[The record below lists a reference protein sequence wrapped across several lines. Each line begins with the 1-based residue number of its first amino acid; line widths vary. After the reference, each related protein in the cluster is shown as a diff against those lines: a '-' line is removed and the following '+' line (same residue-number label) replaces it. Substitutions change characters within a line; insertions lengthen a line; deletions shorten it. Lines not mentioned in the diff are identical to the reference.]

1 MSPADSLSCPPRL
14 MSSSVK
20 LGSTHITGPP
30 RFLGSSLSARRP
42 QPPRQ
47 AQWLLLVSFTT
58 SSRFHH
64 LCKADHLQLSRN
76 EAESGSLSL
85 RLTPSS
91 QGASTVRLPFLPPLQ
106 LHVEQVTH
114 MTGSFHPVRSTRF
127 ILAHQRTR
135 RTLSSFGVRCSIP
148 GKLVTWFSRSIACGQ
163 AWSIVS
169 RQLSKNRK

>member
-1 MSPADSLSCPPRL
+1 

-58 SSRFHH
+58 SSRFHP
-64 LCKADHLQLSRN
+64 LCKVDHLHLLRN

-127 ILAHQRTR
+127 ILAHQRTQRVSNLESRISNR
-135 RTLSSFGVRCSIP
+135 RETRDQRRKTIDVRRATKTGQSSV
-148 GKLVTWFSRSIACGQ
+148 
-163 AWSIVS
+163 VS
-169 RQLSKNRK
+169 